1 MELIS
6 SIFDTI
12 HFLPAPEHTVHI
24 LLILMV
30 VIWCAGRLAHY
41 VKIPSILGEI
51 VAGILIGP
59 MVLGLLPESDVIT
72 VLAELGIFFIM
83 FHSGLSSDFHELLKS
98 SKLSFALALG
108 AISSLLLLGIGVTY
122 YLGYPFVTCLFLGTI
137 LSVTSFPIIARI
149 LKDLKLQNTKIGHAI
164 LGATVVDDIIGFA
177 LLSVV
182 ISLAK
187 VGTLSFGAIAVVL
200 FKVFIFFAGTLFI
213 GLKIL
218 PHFSKILNTK
228 GSKGFTFSLIIAF
241 LFGYLAEI
249 IGLHSI
255 LGAFL
260 GGMFVREEITNK
272 QIFDKIEDRY
282 YGIAYSFLGPIAFA
296 AIGMTISPSIFQ
308 ENLSLIL
315 IILSTLLVGQ
325 WIGTG
330 GMAWL
335 YGKFTFR
342 ESTAIAAANAG
353 RGVME
358 IIIAKI
364 GYDTIVMINGSE
376 QRLLSPDL
384 FSAVVAVSVI
394 VTFLSPMLV
403 KWIIKPKEL
412 EKEPVQQ
419 RA

>member
-6 SIFDTI
+6 GIFEKF
-12 HFLPAPEHTVHI
+12 HFIPAPEHTVHI

-30 VIWCAGRLAHY
+30 VIWSAGRLAHY
-41 VKIPSILGEI
+41 IRIPPVLGEI
-51 VAGILIGP
+51 IAGILIGP
-59 MVLGLLPESDVIT
+59 MVLGFIPESEVIT

-83 FHSGLSSDFHELLKS
+83 FHSGLSSDCQELLKS
-98 SKLSFALALG
+98 SKLSFALAMGGITALVGLG
-108 AISSLLLLGIGVTY
+108 TGVTY
-122 YLGYPFVTCLFLGTI
+122 WLGYPFVTCLFLGTI

-149 LKDLKLQNTKIGHAI
+149 LKDLKLQNTKVGHAI

-187 VGTLSFGAIAVVL
+187 VGTLSMGAIILVL
-200 FKVFIFFAGTLFI
+200 AKVIIFFAGTLFI
-213 GLKIL
+213 GMKIL
-218 PHFSKILNTK
+218 PYFSKILNTK

-241 LFGYLAEI
+241 LFGYLAEV

-260 GGMFVREEITNK
+260 GGMFVREEITNNE
-272 QIFDKIEDRY
+272 IFEKIEDRY
-282 YGIAYSFLGPIAFA
+282 YGIAFSFLGPIAFA
-296 AIGMTISPSIFQ
+296 AIGMSISPSVFQ
-308 ENLSLIL
+308 ENVLLIL
-315 IILSTLLVGQ
+315 LILTTLLVGQ

-335 YGKFTFR
+335 YGKFSFR
-342 ESTAIAAANAG
+342 EATAIAAANAG

-364 GYDTIVMINGSE
+364 GYDTIVVIGGTE

-384 FSAVVAVSVI
+384 FSAIVAVSVI
-394 VTFLSPMLV
+394 VTFLSPILV
-403 KWIIKPKEL
+403 KWIIKPEIL
-412 EKEPVQQ
+412 EKNPT
-419 RA
+419 

>member
-6 SIFDTI
+6 GIFEKF
-12 HFLPAPEHTVHI
+12 HFIPAPEHTVHI

-30 VIWCAGRLAHY
+30 VIWSAGRLAHY
-41 VKIPSILGEI
+41 IRIPPVLGEI
-51 VAGILIGP
+51 IAGILIGP
-59 MVLGLLPESDVIT
+59 MVLGFIPESEVIT

-83 FHSGLSSDFHELLKS
+83 FHSGLSSDCQELLKS
-98 SKLSFALALG
+98 SKLSFALAMGGITALVGLG
-108 AISSLLLLGIGVTY
+108 TGVTY
-122 YLGYPFVTCLFLGTI
+122 WLGYPFVTCLFLGTI

-149 LKDLKLQNTKIGHAI
+149 LKDLKLQNTKVGHAI

-187 VGTLSFGAIAVVL
+187 VGTLSMGAIILVL
-200 FKVFIFFAGTLFI
+200 AKVIIFFAGTLFI
-213 GLKIL
+213 GMKIL
-218 PHFSKILNTK
+218 PYFSKILNTK

-241 LFGYLAEI
+241 LFGYLAEV

-260 GGMFVREEITNK
+260 GGMFVREEITNNE
-272 QIFDKIEDRY
+272 IFEKIEDRY
-282 YGIAYSFLGPIAFA
+282 YGIAFSFLGPIAFA
-296 AIGMTISPSIFQ
+296 AIGMSISPSVFQ
-308 ENLSLIL
+308 ENVLLIL
-315 IILSTLLVGQ
+315 LILTTLLVGQ

-335 YGKFTFR
+335 YGKFSFR
-342 ESTAIAAANAG
+342 EATAIAAANAG

-364 GYDTIVMINGSE
+364 GYDTIIVIGGTE

-384 FSAVVAVSVI
+384 FSAIVAVSVI
-394 VTFLSPMLV
+394 VTFLSPILV
-403 KWIIKPKEL
+403 KWIIKPEIL
-412 EKEPVQQ
+412 EKNPT
-419 RA
+419 

>member
-1 MELIS
+1 MELLA
-6 SIFDTI
+6 SIFDKI

-41 VKIPSILGEI
+41 IKIPPILGEI
-51 VAGILIGP
+51 IAGILIGP
-59 MVLGLLPESDVIT
+59 TVLGLVPESEVIT

-83 FHSGLSSDFHELLKS
+83 FHSGLSSNFHELLKS
-98 SKLSFALALG
+98 SKLSLVLALG
-108 AISSLLLLGIGVTY
+108 GITALVGLGTGITY
-122 YLGYPFVTCLFLGTI
+122 WLGYPFVTCLFLGTI

-149 LKDLKLQNTKIGHAI
+149 LKDLKLQDTRIGHAI

-187 VGTLSFGAIAVVL
+187 VGSLDVSTVLAVLLKVL
-200 FKVFIFFAGTLFI
+200 IFFVGTLFI
-213 GLKIL
+213 GLKVL
-218 PHFSKILNTK
+218 PYFSKILNSK

-260 GGMFVREEITNK
+260 GGMFVREEITNN

-282 YGIAYSFLGPIAFA
+282 YGIAFSFLGPIAFA
-296 AIGMTISPSIFQ
+296 AIGMSIRPAIFQ
-308 ENLSLIL
+308 ENILLIL

-330 GMAWL
+330 GMAWW
-335 YGKFTFR
+335 YGKFSFR

-364 GYDTIVMINGSE
+364 GYDTIVLINGNE

-384 FSAVVAVSVI
+384 FSAVVAVSI
-394 VTFLSPMLV
+394 IITFLSPMLV
-403 KWIIKPKEL
+403 KWIIQPEHLKKSP
-412 EKEPVQQ
+412 
-419 RA
+419 A